1 MRVGIDFSKP
11 ESFSDITVKLA
22 PENYDAFLQRAQK
35 ELPAQWLKR
44 YLATQEERGTAQ
56 PKVIG
61 QQAPPL
67 DGAVWFNTDKSQ
79 MSLADF
85 RGKYVL
91 LDFWAVWC
99 GPCHADF
106 PEVKLLNEMYKDRG
120 LVVIG
125 VHDNSVDADSVR
137 QHAKEQG
144 LTFPIVVDRRDGTT
158 VDAYGKIG
166 AVVGFPNYVLIG
178 PDGKIVED
186 NRMSFYKFEYIRKHL
201 FANADSTRAADS
213 R

>member
-1 MRVGIDFSKP
+1 DGRFQLHVGTMPDEPDFKSGPRAWSAPLDVWDSQRPQGTRVGIDFSKP

-44 YLATQEERGTAQ
+44 YLARKEERATAK

-67 DGAVWFNTDKSQ
+67 DGAVWLNTDKFQ

-106 PEVKLLNEMYKDRG
+106 PEVKLLNETYKDHG
-120 LVVIG
+120 LVVI
-125 VHDNSVDADSVR
+125 
-137 QHAKEQG
+137 
-144 LTFPIVVDRRDGTT
+144 
-158 VDAYGKIG
+158 
-166 AVVGFPNYVLIG
+166 
-178 PDGKIVED
+178 
-186 NRMSFYKFEYIRKHL
+186 
-201 FANADSTRAADS
+201 
-213 R
+213 